1 MAKRGNSFIGC
12 IWSKVRILA
21 EIQRRKAGK
30 NARKVAKY
38 FQIESSAKPA

>member
-1 MAKRGNSFIGC
+1 MAKRDNSLVGR

-21 EIQRRKAGK
+21 EIQRENAGK